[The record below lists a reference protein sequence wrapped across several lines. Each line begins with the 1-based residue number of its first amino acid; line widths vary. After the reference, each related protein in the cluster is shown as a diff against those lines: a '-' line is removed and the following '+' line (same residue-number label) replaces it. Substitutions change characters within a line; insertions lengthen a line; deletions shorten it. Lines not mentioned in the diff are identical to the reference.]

1 MTIDIYSE
9 EYKDQDLNP
18 IFNGGM
24 AGVVKGCAARVEKK
38 TDKDPDNFPKYRIV
52 YIDEKGGEINKGY
65 FDNYDEAS
73 DKAKKYFVKEMRH
86 LLDQSGTKLAT
97 KANSYSELL
106 DAAMKELYKAMPKNK
121 YNLAVSFG
129 TESYPKSFL
138 EINGY
143 WGILNVDSDRLP
155 NVSKDALRER
165 PAPDNDLINSGDKEE
180 VDDLPFGNEE
190 TTTFEEDNNDW

>member
-1 MTIDIYSE
+1 MIDIYSE
-9 EYKDQDLNP
+9 EYKDKELNP

-24 AGVVKGCAARVEKK
+24 AGVVKNCTARVEKK

-65 FDNYDEAS
+65 FDNYDDAS

-86 LLDQSGTKLAT
+86 LLDQSGTKLAV

-121 YNLAVSFG
+121 YNIAVSFG

-143 WGILNVDSDRLP
+143 WGVLNVDADRLP
-155 NVSKDALRER
+155 NTPKDALIER
-165 PAPDNDLINSGDKEE
+165 PTPDGDLTPDEKKDVDELSFGGDSE
-180 VDDLPFGNEE
+180 
-190 TTTFEEDNNDW
+190 TFEEDSTDW